1 MEEITMTSQNTSNAK
16 KVAILIENQFEDLEF
31 QIPYT
36 ALQKTGARVTVLG
49 SRMNDEYQS
58 YRGTLTIKPDATATE
73 VSAEDF
79 DAFVIPGGSIRT
91 NPNVVHLVQA
101 AIAQGKW
108 IAAVGFGPQVLIEA
122 DQLKGRK
129 VTGSHAIRK
138 DIENAGATY
147 LDAPAIVDEH
157 LLTARRPGD
166 LPIFTTTLLRVLGLT
181 IPDTHLPDTAEV
193 HAHEWWELGAAWG
206 GSSRQ
211 ELIQAINTAI
221 IGERYTLEAF
231 RQYSYRVSDDELR
244 QLLQAISNLKLRHVQ
259 RLEERLSRTF
269 HEQVSWQALG
279 SEAYAALRSWLQSS
293 DEIDILR
300 RALGDVQTG
309 VIDTYRL
316 CNQLT
321 DPLTV
326 DILDTI
332 EQDLAQYEQQLATLY
347 RARAGA
353 KVLPPIPTTVVAVA
367 Q

>member
-1 MEEITMTSQNTSNAK
+1 MSPNNTSNSR

-31 QIPYT
+31 QIPYI
-36 ALQKTGARVTVLG
+36 ALQKAGARVTVLG
-49 SRMNDEYQS
+49 SRMNDDYRS
-58 YRGTLTIKPDATATE
+58 YRGTVSIKPDATATE
-73 VSAEDF
+73 VSAAGF

-91 NPNVVHLVQA
+91 NPNVIRLVVD

-108 IAAVGFGPQVLIEA
+108 IAAVGYGPQILIEA

-129 VTGSHAIRK
+129 VAGCRAIRK

-147 LDAPAIVDEH
+147 LDAPAIVDDH
-157 LLTARRPGD
+157 LITARRPGD
-166 LPIFTTTLLRVLGLT
+166 LPIFTTTLLRMLGLT
-181 IPDTHLPDTAEV
+181 IEDTHLPDTTE
-193 HAHEWWELGAAWG
+193 HTYEWWELGEAWG
-206 GSSRQ
+206 GTSRR
-211 ELIQAINTAI
+211 ELVQALNTAI

-231 RQYSYRVSDDELR
+231 RQYSYRVSDEELS
-244 QLLQAISNLKLRHVQ
+244 QLLQEISNLKLRHVQ
-259 RLEERLSRTF
+259 RLEERLQKTF

-293 DEIDILR
+293 DEISILR
-300 RALGDVQTG
+300 HALGDVQTG

-332 EQDLAQYEQQLATLY
+332 EQDLARYEQRLATLY
-347 RARAGA
+347 RAHAGE
-353 KVLPPIPTTVVAVA
+353 VIQPPIPTTVAAVA
-367 Q
+367 R